1 MKKGFTLIEMT
12 VVLLIIGI
20 LAGIVLRNIG
30 GQAIQAR
37 DAKRVSDLRILA
49 NYLAQ
54 YMSKVGQFPTSSA
67 AAASTNWTPLN
78 NAFRNVGI
86 NVNLPTP
93 PTGEAYV
100 YYPCCDMPGCN
111 PSSLANHF
119 VLRARLEQTQAQAP
133 RVYEGTYN
141 SQTPPAAGPTGVW
154 TCTAPSGFPF
164 DCRADQ
170 RYYCLTQ

>member
-54 YMSKVGQFPTSSA
+54 YMAKVGQFPTSSA
-67 AAASTNWTPLN
+67 NSNNWTSLN
-78 NAFRNVGI
+78 NAFGNAGI

-93 PTGEAYV
+93 PTGEAYF
-100 YYPCCDMPGCN
+100 YYPCCDMPGCT

-119 VLRARLEQTQAQAP
+119 VLRARLEQTLTQAP
-133 RVYEGTYN
+133 RVYE
-141 SQTPPAAGPTGVW
+141 
-154 TCTAPSGFPF
+154 
-164 DCRADQ
+164 
-170 RYYCLTQ
+170 

>member
-54 YMSKVGQFPTSSA
+54 YMAKVGQFPTSSA
-67 AAASTNWTPLN
+67 NSNNWTSLN
-78 NAFRNVGI
+78 NAFGNAGI

-93 PTGEAYV
+93 PTGEAYF
-100 YYPCCDMPGCN
+100 YYPCCDMPGCT

-141 SQTPPAAGPTGVW
+141 GSNPPSGW
-154 TCTAPSGFPF
+154 TCTGWTTGA
-164 DCRADQ
+164 CNANQ

>member
-54 YMSKVGQFPTSSA
+54 YMAKIGQFPTSS
-67 AAASTNWTPLN
+67 AASTNWTPLN
-78 NAFRNVGI
+78 NALRNAGI

-100 YYPCCDMPGCN
+100 YYPCCDMPSCS

-119 VLRARLEQTQAQAP
+119 VLRARLEQTLTQAP
-133 RVYEGTYN
+133 RVYEGTYD
-141 SQTPPAAGPTGVW
+141 SQTFPVSW
-154 TCTAPSGFPF
+154 TCSAPSGFSF
-164 DCRADQ
+164 DCRASQ
-170 RYYCLTQ
+170 GYYCLTQ

>member
-37 DAKRVSDLRILA
+37 DAKRVGDLRILA

-54 YMSKVGQFPTSSA
+54 YLAKQGQFPNQQDSSPNWSNLSSA
-67 AAASTNWTPLN
+67 FSSA
-78 NAFRNVGI
+78 GI
-86 NVNLPTP
+86 FVNLPRP
-93 PTGEAYV
+93 PAGANYEYF
-100 YYPCCDMPGCN
+100 PCSDAPGVT
-111 PSSLANHF
+111 NHF
-119 VLRARLEQTQAQAP
+119 ILRVQLEQTITQAP
-133 RVYEGTYN
+133 RVYEGTYD
-141 SQTPPAAGPTGVW
+141 SASIPSGW
-154 TCTAPSGFPF
+154 TCTGSPNCSSAS
-164 DCRADQ
+164 